1 MIADQ
6 NNTVDR
12 IQDDQ
17 GQSRKPTA
25 PDMGNRMMDQSRT
38 MELFLASVEKQAYQ
52 MAVIAVRSADEAL
65 DLVQEAMLGL
75 VRHYSARSEAEWR
88 PLFFRILQSR
98 IRDWYRRDQVRQRW
112 HGWLGRWHDKDEE
125 DDDDPFDE
133 VAAPELYNPARQVEG
148 RAAMTAL
155 VGALRELPLRQQQT
169 FLLRAW
175 QGLSVEET
183 AVAMQCSDGSVKT
196 HYSRAVHTL
205 REMLE
210 GHWP

>member
-1 MIADQ
+1 MVDQ
-6 NNTVDR
+6 NR
-12 IQDDQ
+12 
-17 GQSRKPTA
+17 A
-25 PDMGNRMMDQSRT
+25 
-38 MELFLASVEKQAYQ
+38 MERFLASVEKQAYQ
-52 MAVIAVRSADEAL
+52 MAVIAVRSPDDAL

-75 VRHYSARSEAEWR
+75 VKRYSANPEEEWR

-112 HGWLGRWHDKDEE
+112 RGWLDRWRDSADEE
-125 DDDDPFDE
+125 DGDPFEE
-133 VAAPELYNPARQVEG
+133 VAAPELYNPARQLESDAALAAIVE
-148 RAAMTAL
+148 
-155 VGALRELPLRQQQT
+155 ALRTLPLRQQQT

-183 AVAMQCSDGSVKT
+183 AVAMQCAAGSVKT

-205 REMLE
+205 RGKLE

>member
-1 MIADQ
+1 M
-6 NNTVDR
+6 N
-12 IQDDQ
+12 
-17 GQSRKPTA
+17 GGSG
-25 PDMGNRMMDQSRT
+25 MGNGMMDQDQA
-38 MELFLASVEKQAYQ
+38 MERFLASVEKQAYQ
-52 MAVIAVRSADEAL
+52 MAVIAVQSADEAL

-75 VRHYSARSEAEWR
+75 VRHYSGRSEAEWR

-98 IRDWYRRDQVRQRW
+98 IRDWYRRDQVRRRWRGWLERW
-112 HGWLGRWHDKDEE
+112 HGQEDE
-125 DDDDPFDE
+125 DGDDPMST
-133 VAAPELYNPARQVEG
+133 VAAPEKDEPARLVEG
-148 RAAMTAL
+148 SAALATLIQAL
-155 VGALRELPLRQQQT
+155 QQLPLRQQQS

-183 AVAMQCSDGSVKT
+183 AAAMRCSEGSVKT